1 MGHKFSDRLVATM
14 PWLDGVAS
22 VLAKVGEPIVGQ
34 SAPKALKD
42 ALVGTWFGHPL
53 HPAVVQAPL
62 GFWLS
67 SLALDLLDQ
76 DEAADATLALGLAS
90 AGAAALTGMA
100 QWQDLQNQEAGRR
113 LGSLHASLNSL
124 ATVVY
129 GASLLQ
135 RRRDNRDAGLTLSMI
150 GLGLVSF
157 SSWLGGDLSYD
168 LGIGVDHT
176 AFDEEPEDW
185 VDVAAE
191 TDLEEGKPKRVL
203 AEDYPV
209 MLLKRGL
216 NIQAIAA
223 TCPHLSAPLEEGE
236 IDGDTVICPWHGS
249 TFCLNDG
256 SLIHGPAT
264 APVTSFD
271 VMVEGGR
278 VFVKARAAG

>member
-1 MGHKFSDRLVATM
+1 M

-22 VLAKVGEPIVGQ
+22 VLAKIGDPIVGQ

-62 GFWLS
+62 GFWMS

-76 DEAADATLALGLAS
+76 DEAADATLALGLAT
-90 AGAAALTGMA
+90 AGAAALTGIA
-100 QWQDLQNQEAGRR
+100 QWQDLQNHEAGRR
-113 LGSLHASLNSL
+113 LGSLHASVNSL

-129 GASLLQ
+129 GASLWQ
-135 RRRDNRDAGLTLSMI
+135 RRQDNRDAGLTLSMI

-168 LGIGVDHT
+168 LGIGVNHT
-176 AFDEEPEDW
+176 AFEKEPEDW

-191 TDLEEGKPKRVL
+191 TDLQEGKPKRVS

-216 NIQAIAA
+216 QIQAIAA
-223 TCPHLSAPLEEGE
+223 TCPHLSAPLDEGD

-249 TFCLNDG
+249 TFCLDDG

-278 VFVKARAAG
+278 VFVKARKAA

>member
-22 VLAKVGEPIVGQ
+22 VLAKIGEPIVGQ
-34 SAPKALKD
+34 SAPKSLKD

-62 GFWLS
+62 GFWIS
-67 SLALDLLDQ
+67 SFALDLLDQ
-76 DEAADATLALGLAS
+76 DEAADATLALGLAT
-90 AGAAALTGMA
+90 AGAAALTGLA

-113 LGSLHASLNSL
+113 LGSLHASLNSAAL
-124 ATVVY
+124 FVY
-129 GASLLQ
+129 SASLLQ
-135 RRRDNRDAGLTLSMI
+135 RRRDNRDAGLTLSTI

-168 LGIGVDHT
+168 LGIGVDHN
-176 AFDEEPEDW
+176 AFDQEPEDW

-191 TDLEEGKPKRVL
+191 TDLQEGKPKRVV

-216 NIQAIAA
+216 EIQAISA
-223 TCPHLSAPLEEGE
+223 TCPHLSAPLEEGD

-249 TFCLNDG
+249 TFCLDDG

-264 APVTSFD
+264 ASVTSFD

-278 VFVKARAAG
+278 VFVKARTAA